1 MPFVNTEQL
10 KIPFLRDRTS
20 FQGLLTVPLILYL
33 ECFVLLACV
42 LVQGTQVLLRLKRFF
57 FLIVTLLL
65 HCYFLLKNK

>member
-10 KIPFLRDRTS
+10 NIPFLRDRTL

-42 LVQGTQVLLRLKRFF
+42 LVQGTQCLKIF
-57 FLIVTLLL
+57 FLNCDSFAPLL
-65 HCYFLLKNK
+65 FLT